1 MRIVGINAV
10 SYGSTGTIMRNIA
23 DVARKK
29 GIEYYTFSKRVN
41 GDNPNYDFH
50 YYISNVNSVKLSS
63 RLSSY
68 TGIEGIWNYTETH
81 QLIKQLKKINPDIIH
96 LHNLHGWYLNLP
108 MLFKFIKNN
117 NIQVVWT
124 FHDCWPF
131 TAKCPH
137 FELANCYKWKTGC
150 KNCPQLNLYPQQ
162 KTDRTKLMFKL
173 KKSWFGG
180 VKSMTIVTPSYWLSE
195 LVKMSYMKEYDIKV
209 INNGI
214 DLEKFKPTNS
224 DFRDRY
230 DLNDFKIA
238 LGVASDWGVRK
249 GLDVFNEL
257 ADILPNNY
265 KIVLV
270 GVENQAEISR
280 KIIKISSVN
289 ANKLA
294 QIYSAAD
301 VFVNPTREDNYP
313 TVNVEALACG
323 TPVVTFKTGGSPEIV
338 EYTDGGAVVD
348 KDDVNALAKAIVD
361 VADNNKDHFDGFLEY
376 FDKQSK
382 FEEYCSLYKELY
394 EESNGC

>member
-1 MRIVGINAV
+1 MGE
-10 SYGSTGTIMRNIA
+10 YLGMHGFGSTLATYRFI
-23 DVARKK
+23 RKA
-29 GIEYYTFSKRVN
+29 
-41 GDNPNYDFH
+41 
-50 YYISNVNSVKLSS
+50 
-63 RLSSY
+63 
-68 TGIEGIWNYTETH
+68 
-81 QLIKQLKKINPDIIH
+81 KKIRPDIIH

-162 KTDRTKLMFKL
+162 KTDHTKLMFKL

-180 VKSMTIVTPSYWLSE
+180 LKSMTIVTPSFWLSE
-195 LVKMSYMKEYDIKV
+195 LVKMSYMKEYDIRV

-270 GVENQAEISR
+270 GVENQSEISE

-361 VADNNKDHFDGFLEY
+361 VANNNKDHFDVFLEY